1 MNKYIVGEH
10 YYTTSKFRNGLHT
23 LDNSKFLSTDEVDS
37 LEKSGVYQT
46 ASGLNNNPTDE
57 EIETNFPVNIAFYKL
72 PNQPNRFV
80 YLHSN
85 YTGRANHTPD
95 RFGNFFS
102 HSVILKDVQPDFPA
116 VHFFNQFN
124 FKNEFTL
131 QEDEIFKPSLEE
143 REIQVDVKLL
153 SQTFFSFCNFFTK
166 ENNLEIFAN
175 VIDIIVSGTLSTK
188 GSGITICGEKE
199 RIREIILAVNFF
211 LPQHIANKISFATY
225 VNNPSRYPF
234 QLTGIIPECGITNL
248 DSRYYTLINVATTL
262 SYQPKHDYTKFLVN
276 VINEKSD
283 SSFERWKVLNSELKS
298 LEINEPNS
306 RLNAPIAYQNFVSEI
321 SFKQIS
327 DLRNLLLMNL
337 PAEKVTELKKITIDK
352 NPDLY
357 LKFVLDELRSAK
369 SRAYLFNEKRDAY
382 SRVYLEHFNNNKQFR
397 ENYLSYLVD
406 EFREGLSATEK
417 SQASLHILSTSN
429 CNGLTPNWIN
439 ERFQEA
445 DYFFE
450 YEIDIE
456 QKVDAIKILNEKY
469 NLYTYQNSIPNIMK
483 IKSFDDIR
491 KAAEKDDFLRG
502 IKKYDSFLS
511 AASDK
516 EKFEVLLLG
525 FNHDANFMK
534 GEFQDFENYI
544 SIVKRYLPEQ
554 QEEFWFRFFESN
566 RSFNKENN
574 PKKHSLDYLKK
585 RFVSLIFLKQHDNLT
600 LFGKLRLEDEYTI
613 RWIEEDI
620 REHTNKEAILQTFAE
635 AFNNYTSVRN
645 SSFWNIFRRR

>member
-10 YYTTSKFRNGLHT
+10 YYTTSKFKNGLHT
-23 LDNSKFLSTDEVDS
+23 LDNTKFLSPDEVDS
-37 LEKSGVYQT
+37 LGKSGVYER
-46 ASGLNNNPTDE
+46 ASELNKNPTDE
-57 EIETNFPVNIAFYKL
+57 EIENNFPVNIAFYKL

-80 YLHSN
+80 YLHSK

-116 VHFFNQFN
+116 IHFFNQFN
-124 FKNEFTL
+124 FKKEFTL
-131 QEDEIFKPSLEE
+131 QEDEVFKPSLEE

-175 VIDIIVSGTLSTK
+175 VIDIIVNGVLNTK

-199 RIREIILAVNFF
+199 RIKEIILAINFF

-248 DSRYYTLINVATTL
+248 DSRYYTLINVASIL
-262 SYQPKHDYTKFLVN
+262 DYQPKHDYTKFLVN

-283 SSFERWKVLNSELKS
+283 SSFEQWKSLNSELKS
-298 LEINEPNS
+298 LGINEPNS

-321 SFKQIS
+321 FLKQIG
-327 DLRNLLLMNL
+327 DLRNLLSMNL
-337 PAEKVTELKKITIDK
+337 PQKKVVELKKLTIER

-357 LKFVLDELRSAK
+357 LKFVLDELKSAK

-382 SRVYLEHFNNNKQFR
+382 SSVYLEHFENNKQFR

-406 EFREGLSATEK
+406 EFREGLSSVER

-429 CNGLTPNWIN
+429 CNGITANWIN

-450 YEIDIE
+450 NDIDIE
-456 QKVDAIKILNEKY
+456 QKVNAVKILNEKY
-469 NLYTYQNSIPNIMK
+469 NLDLYQNTIPNIMK
-483 IKSFDDIR
+483 IKSFDNIR
-491 KAAEKDDFLRG
+491 KAAEKDDFVRG
-502 IKKYDSFLS
+502 IKKYDNFLS

-534 GEFQDFENYI
+534 GQFQDFENYI
-544 SIVKRYLPEQ
+544 SIIKRYLPEQ
-554 QEEFWFRFFESN
+554 QEEFWYRFFESN
-566 RSFNKENN
+566 RSFNKDSN

-585 RFVSLIFLKQHDNLT
+585 RFVSLIFLKQHDNLN
-600 LFGKLRLEDEYTI
+600 LFNKLRLEDEYTI

-620 REHTNKEAILQTFAE
+620 REHTNKEAVLQTFAE
-635 AFNNYTSVRN
+635 AFSNYTSVRN